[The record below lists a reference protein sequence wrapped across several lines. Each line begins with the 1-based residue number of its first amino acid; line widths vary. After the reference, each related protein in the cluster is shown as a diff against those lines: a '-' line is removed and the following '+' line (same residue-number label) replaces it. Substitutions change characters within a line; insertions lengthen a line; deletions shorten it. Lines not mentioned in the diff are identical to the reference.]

1 MDQNSKVLVKLIS
14 NIEQIEK
21 EIIKIKNEIT
31 FIKNILKSQ
40 NQEIKEVLYV
50 RKDCCIIS

>member
-1 MDQNSKVLVKLIS
+1 MDEVLVKLIS

-21 EIIKIKNEIT
+21 EIVKIKNEIT